1 VKPRS
6 WGAVLVVAGLTV
18 GLASACGSS
27 SGNSNAPA
35 AGASTSASAKLSGAP
50 VQISIVYPVTGSITF
65 PEMTPAIAAAT
76 KAIDDSGGINGRPL
90 KVDVCDTTSPT
101 DPNPTVT
108 CLRGVAA
115 NQSIV
120 ADVGDYSSFAD
131 VATPL
136 ENSAHLV
143 QIGGVPLGVSQ
154 DELPNSYPLV
164 FPEEEAF
171 GAVLVK
177 MGSTHP
183 GLIYI
188 DIPTALKATSEINAY
203 MKAGGSS
210 VQLIASQPAPL
221 TATDLTPQNAA
232 LCKADAVAM
241 SVAPTQIAQ
250 YLTAH
255 QQGPCPTQKVLTA
268 MLGIA
273 STLSSLGSL
282 ANGLYVD
289 SGLPF
294 VTDTSV
300 PGVKMFR
307 SQMAAVDPNAA
318 KQEDE
323 VSEMTWL
330 SIWTFAQE
338 ARQIKGAI
346 TRDTVWDH
354 MEKAGAFQFYGML
367 PPGFSFQDGITA
379 VPNTKRI
386 VNHYIRYGVVENG
399 VIHPDGGWVNVLDL
413 G

>member
-1 VKPRS
+1 MKLRT
-6 WGAVLVVAGLTV
+6 WGAVTVVAGLTV
-18 GLASACGSS
+18 ALASACGSS
-27 SGNSNAPA
+27 PGNNST
-35 AGASTSASAKLSGAP
+35 AGGGSSSPTTTKVSGAP

-76 KAIDDSGGINGRPL
+76 KAINDSGGINGRPL

-108 CLRGVAA
+108 CLRSVAA
-115 NQSIV
+115 NQNIV

-171 GAVLVK
+171 GAVLLK
-177 MGSTHP
+177 MGSKHP
-183 GLIYI
+183 GLVYI
-188 DIPTALKATSEINAY
+188 DIPTALKATSEINEY
-203 MKAGGSS
+203 LKDGGSS
-210 VQLIASQPAPL
+210 VQLIGSQPAPL
-221 TATDLTPQNAA
+221 TATDLDPQNAA
-232 LCKADAVAM
+232 LCKADAVAL

-255 QQGPCPTQKVLTA
+255 QQGPCPKQKVLTA
-268 MLGIA
+268 MLGVA
-273 STLSSLGSL
+273 ATLSSLGSL

-294 VTDTSV
+294 VTDTTV
-300 PGVKMFR
+300 PGVSMFK
-307 SQMAAVDPNAA
+307 SQMAAVDANAA
-318 KQEDE
+318 KDEDE

-330 SIWTFAQE
+330 SVWAFAME

-346 TRDTVWDH
+346 TRDTVWNQ
-354 MEKAGAFQFYGML
+354 MEHAGSFQFNGML
-367 PPGFSFQDGITA
+367 PPGFNFQDGITA

-386 VNHYIRYGVVENG
+386 VNHYIRYGVIENG
-399 VIHPDGGWVNVLDL
+399 VIKPSGGWVNVLSL